1 MLLHKPETGDDEGE
15 CNKASVGAYFDEGV
29 PYLTE
34 CFAFAGV
41 LCALVEEPDGQKSQK
56 GHGGGEVVERDE
68 AFVAKCLAQRLND
81 GFTREGSDVD
91 HCIEDGEA
99 FSTRFGSCFLGYCS
113 GDNALNERTTT
124 DNKCHDGDDAIAQI
138 AFEQT
143 GEGCCLVVLGQ
154 ACCLE
159 PSGVDG

>member
-56 GHGGGEVVERDE
+56 GHGGGEVVECDE
-68 AFVAKCLAQRLND
+68 TFVAKCLAQRLHD

-99 FSTRFGSCFLGYCS
+99 FGACFGCGLLCHCA
-113 GDNALNERTTT
+113 GDDALDERTAT
-124 DNKCHDGDDAIAQI
+124 DDECHDGDDAVAQV
-138 AFEQT
+138 ALEQT
-143 GEGCCLVVLGQ
+143 GELRCFAIFCQSGS
-154 ACCLE
+154 LE

>member
-41 LCALVEEPDGQKSQK
+41 LCALVEEPDGQERKE
-56 GHGGGEVVERDE
+56 GHCCREVVERDE

-91 HCIEDGEA
+91 HGIEDGEA
-99 FSTRFGSCFLGYCS
+99 FGTCFRSCFLGYCS

-124 DNKCHDGDDAIAQI
+124 DDECHDGDDAIAQI

-143 GEGCCLVVLGQ
+143 SELRCFAIFCQSGS
-154 ACCLE
+154 LE